1 MVEND
6 YLPIIKYL
14 SKEIGNLFSNSKLWK
29 DDSKITQLF
38 RCYYDAIYNQVHT
51 VLIPQKTDEAEKQ
64 IREIIAKYVVGYT
77 DGKTKIH
84 HIGSINPIKSK
95 IVQVKQNNDIKR
107 EFVERYIELY
117 DDFMALAS
125 FRSFK
130 HFCQYIE
137 NPVFGIDLWKNNERA
152 FNGYWYYANRMV
164 LDGSVK
170 FLEKQLPTGTGKS
183 LSDAFMHAYIFGIDI
198 NNDVFKVC
206 GNDKF
211 TDDCFNNVI
220 KIMTSPQYA
229 KVFPYYAKFNCKE
242 NLMFSF
248 CSTKELKF
256 NITGSTVSTS
266 LRICTKLSKTN
277 GVRAKFLFI
286 DDITQ
291 QDDTPT
297 AMATDIDKF
306 LREWFR
312 RNYNINNFYVVASGT
327 AYSQFD
333 ILSWLKGK
341 NNFAESIV
349 ASINEFTHIAKTSFS
364 GLKGLA
370 IFVIVPA
377 LDKNDESVFPTIRPT
392 EALKQLRADDY
403 KTFMAMEQQDPLP
416 PENSPFYFT
425 KLRQYTTLPIIGENG
440 RLDYCVAAL
449 DPKRRGNDYVSMPIF
464 FEADDMEKKG
474 NTAFYLLDWLYD
486 ERPMKDCVPLIVNK
500 IIQRNI
506 KRLYVERN
514 TDELIAPLI
523 LDKLKEQNYTSCVID
538 EVYSTEPK
546 DRRIMG
552 AEGDIKAKMIFPEI
566 GMYASSN
573 DIGNALNSVYG
584 YDYGRKNTHDDAPD
598 SLALFAKRFISNMT
612 MQYASITTFKR

>member
-1 MVEND
+1 MADND
-6 YLPIIKYL
+6 YFHIITYL
-14 SKEIGNLFSNSKLWK
+14 SKEIDKLFGNPKLWK
-29 DDSKITQLF
+29 DDSKVTQLF
-38 RCYYDAIYNQVHT
+38 QIYYEAIYSQVHT
-51 VLIPQKTDEAEKQ
+51 VLAPQGTDEAEKQ
-64 IREIIAKYVVGYT
+64 IREILAKYVVGYT

-84 HIGSINPIKSK
+84 YIGSIDPIRSK
-95 IVQVKQNNDIKR
+95 IAQIKQNTDIKR
-107 EFVERYIELY
+107 EYVERYLELY
-117 DDFMALAS
+117 DNFMALAA
-125 FRSFK
+125 FRSYK
-130 HFCQYIE
+130 HFCFYLQS
-137 NPVFGIDLWKNNERA
+137 VFGIRLWEDNERA
-152 FNGYWYYANRMV
+152 FSGYWYYANRMV
-164 LDGSVK
+164 LDGNVK

-183 LSDAFMHAYIFGIDI
+183 LSDAFMHAYIFGYDI

-211 TDDCFNNVI
+211 TDDCFTNVI

-229 KVFPYYAKFNCKE
+229 KVFPYYAQFNGKE

-256 NITGSTVSTS
+256 SITGSKVSTN

-291 QDDTPT
+291 QDDTST

-306 LREWFR
+306 MREWFR
-312 RNYNINNFYVVASGT
+312 RNYNIENFYVVASGT

-341 NNFAESIV
+341 NNFAESV
-349 ASINEFTHIAKTSFS
+349 KASINEFTSIAKTSFS

-370 IFVIVPA
+370 VFVIVPA
-377 LDKNDESVFPTIRPT
+377 LDKNDKSVFPKIRPT
-392 EALKQLRADDY
+392 EALLQLRADDY

-449 DPKRRGNDYVSMPIF
+449 DPKRRGKDFVSMPIF
-464 FEADDMEKKG
+464 FEADDNEKKG
-474 NTAFYLLDWLYD
+474 EKAFYLQDWLYD
-486 ERPMKDCVPLIVNK
+486 NRPMKDCVPLIVSR

-506 KRLYVERN
+506 RRLYVERN

-523 LDKLKEQNYTSCVID
+523 LDKLKEQGYTSCVID

-552 AEGDIKAKMIFPEI
+552 AEGDIKSKMIFPEI
-566 GMYASSN
+566 GMYASSH

-584 YDYGRKNTHDDAPD
+584 YDYNRKNAHDDAPD
-598 SLALFAKRFISNMT
+598 SLALFAKRFISNRT
-612 MQYASITTFKR
+612 MQYASVSTFKR